1 MFRHTLPHLIRWIY
15 PKLVWS
21 VKNTEQKVF
30 LTFDD
35 GPHPEITLQVLSL
48 LSTYNAKATFFC
60 VGQNAEKYPFVI
72 DAIKNNA
79 HALGNHSYHHLNG
92 WKTDDTK
99 YINDISKCAEVIP
112 SKLFRPPY
120 GRIRFSQIRQLKN
133 HFRIVMWS
141 ILTRDYDSQLNV
153 EKAIKACYKHM
164 KPGSIIVLHDSEKS
178 VKQMIPILTSLLQYG
193 QSKGYVFATLNE
205 A

>member
-1 MFRHTLPHLIRWIY
+1 MFRHTIPHLIRWIY
-15 PKLVWS
+15 PNLLWS
-21 VKNTEQKVF
+21 VQNAGQKVF

-35 GPHPEITLQVLSL
+35 GPHPEITLQVLAL
-48 LSTYNAKATFFC
+48 LNAYRAKATFFC
-60 VGQNAEKYPFVI
+60 VGENVHKYPFVI
-72 DAIKNNA
+72 NDIKKNG

-92 WKTDDTK
+92 WKADDTN
-99 YINDISKCAEVIP
+99 YINDIAKCAEVIP

-120 GRIRFSQIRQLKN
+120 GRIRFSQIRKLKS

-141 ILTRDYDSQLNV
+141 ILARDYDKTLDI
-153 EKAIKACYKHM
+153 EKATEICCKEM

-178 VKQMIPILTSLLQYG
+178 VAQMIPILTALLEQG
-193 QSKGYVFATLNE
+193 TSKGYVFATLNE

>member
-1 MFRHTLPHLIRWIY
+1 MFRHTIPHLIRWIY
-15 PKLVWS
+15 PNLLWS
-21 VKNTEQKVF
+21 VQNAGQKVF

-35 GPHPEITLQVLSL
+35 GPHPEITLQVLAL
-48 LSTYNAKATFFC
+48 LNAYRAKATFFC
-60 VGQNAEKYPFVI
+60 VGENVHKYPFVI
-72 DAIKNNA
+72 NDIKKNG

-92 WKTDDTK
+92 WKADDTN
-99 YINDISKCAEVIP
+99 YINDIAKCAEVIP

-120 GRIRFSQIRQLKN
+120 GRIRFSQIRKLKS

-141 ILTRDYDSQLNV
+141 ILARDYDKTLDI
-153 EKAIKACYKHM
+153 EKATEICCKEM

-178 VKQMIPILTSLLQYG
+178 VAQMIPILTALLEQG
-193 QSKGYVFATLNE
+193 TSNGYVFATLNE